1 MMINFLR
8 RRQMNKKN
16 SEKGVALLMAIFA
29 MTLLTTIAVEVQYG
43 TQIES
48 LSASQGLNKL
58 RAYYAAKAGVEMSL
72 FRILIYKKALAQFG
86 KDLGPNASMLDKIWQ
101 MPLPWPLPIPKDA
114 MGTTKD
120 EVNKVLKES
129 IFDGKYMTSIENES
143 SKIDINELG
152 SKSKNMREATQ
163 VKILN
168 IFKERVKGEDKWAQD
183 HQGYDFEKL
192 VNNIVDWVDEDT
204 VSLNSGDENS
214 LYSEIKDVTDL
225 PPNQPFK
232 TLQELHMVAGMEDN
246 LFNILVPNITVYG
259 SKAINV
265 NQAPKEV
272 LMSLDPLIE
281 KETADKIIERRN
293 DELKGGPFLDEKD
306 FFSFLEGL
314 GLRTTT
320 LKEKNIP
327 LEFDSVINFRV
338 TSTGNYSN
346 MSRKIVAIV
355 YDFDRVKDR
364 LKDILTKE
372 KGTGQPPPVPS
383 PGQPNPPAAGQPPQP
398 ASPTDP
404 DKKSTVPKGR
414 PQVVY
419 WFEN

>member
-1 MMINFLR
+1 MMKNLLR
-8 RRQMNKKN
+8 RLRMNKKKN
-16 SEKGVALLMAIFA
+16 SQSGVALLMAIFA

-43 TQIES
+43 TNIES
-48 LSASQGLNKL
+48 LSASQGLNRL

-101 MPLPWPLPIPKDA
+101 MPLPWPLPLPKDA
-114 MGTTKD
+114 LRTTQD

-129 IFDGKYMTSIENES
+129 IFDGKYMTTIENES
-143 SKIDINELG
+143 AKLDINDLG
-152 SKSKNMREATQ
+152 SQSKNLREATQ
-163 VKILN
+163 IKILN
-168 IFKERVKGEDKWAQD
+168 IFNAKLKGEDKWAED
-183 HQGYDFEKL
+183 YQGYDFEKL
-192 VNNIVDWVDEDT
+192 VNNMIDWVDEDT

-214 LYSEIKDVTDL
+214 LYTESDATDL

-232 TLQELHMVAGMEDN
+232 TLQELHMVAGMEDDFFDV
-246 LFNILVPNITVYG
+246 LAPNITVYG

-265 NQAPKEV
+265 NQAPKDV
-272 LMSLDPLIE
+272 LMSLDPSIE
-281 KETADKIIERRN
+281 KETADKIIERRS
-293 DELKGGPFLDEKD
+293 DELKGGPFQDEKD

-314 GLRTTT
+314 GLRTNS

-327 LEFDSVINFRV
+327 LEFDSILNFRV
-338 TSTGNYSN
+338 TSVGNYSN
-346 MSRKIVAIV
+346 MSRKVVAIV

-372 KGTGQPPPVPS
+372 KTSGKQDPDKDPGGVNPVT
-383 PGQPNPPAAGQPPQP
+383 PAAGEKPPAEP
-398 ASPTDP
+398 E
-404 DKKSTVPKGR
+404 KKAEIPKGR